1 MKQTLIIFALSIGMY
16 ACTNADD
23 ARNKENIAIVEQYI
37 AAVEAENPD
46 AMANLL
52 ADNYKGF
59 GPSLND
65 STTKVDAVANWT
77 SNCESLYESIDYS
90 KFQMIAVVVGEDE
103 AMPGEWVS
111 SWAETVI
118 KYKDGRGPVKVWV
131 NAVYK
136 IENGKIALSR
146 TFYNEADVLEQLGY
160 TFTNF
165 SEL

>member
-1 MKQTLIIFALSIGMY
+1 
-16 ACTNADD
+16 
-23 ARNKENIAIVEQYI
+23 
-37 AAVEAENPD
+37 
-46 AMANLL
+46 
-52 ADNYKGF
+52 
-59 GPSLND
+59 
-65 STTKVDAVANWT
+65 
-77 SNCESLYESIDYS
+77 
-90 KFQMIAVVVGEDE
+90 MIAVVVGEDE

-146 TFYNEADVLEQLGY
+146 TFYNEADILEQLGY